1 MEKTWKRFVPEK
13 PFEFS
18 FLDESLDRLYRE
30 EMRVGQLVGPFALLA
45 ILVACMGLFGWLHLP
60 RNSARR
66 RSVCERAHR

>member
-30 EMRVGQLVGPFALLA
+30 EMRVGQLVGTFALLA
-45 ILVACMGLFGWLHLP
+45 ILVACMGLFGLAAFHP
-60 RNSARR
+60 GNRSRR
-66 RSVCERAHR
+66 TQCHRK